1 MKKFRVTFEIE
12 GTQLAESF
20 FLNKKNLEEMILMAF
35 DGKGGSPLFDDN
47 LDTTVRKIDIEKT
60 KEIE

>member
-1 MKKFRVTFEIE
+1 MRKFRVTFEIE

-35 DGKGGSPLFDDN
+35 DGKGGSPLFDGN

-60 KEIE
+60 EEIE